1 MRRTDTDVANLAARQ
16 YQADEEI
23 QSIKTN
29 IAIRVEPKLTEMQET
44 IGGVKEKMERLE
56 ERADDEEDRRNKM
69 QTELDGVKDDMLDLV

>member
-1 MRRTDTDVANLAARQ
+1 MRRTDTDVATLAARQ
-16 YQADEEI
+16 NQADEEI

>member
-1 MRRTDTDVANLAARQ
+1 MATLAARQ
-16 YQADEEI
+16 NQADEEI

-44 IGGVKEKMERLE
+44 IGGVKEKIERLE

>member
-1 MRRTDTDVANLAARQ
+1 MATLAARQ
-16 YQADEEI
+16 NQADEEI